1 MTTMFNIAFGH
12 LEVICGP
19 MFSGKTEELI
29 RRIRRSQI
37 ARQKIQIFKPTID
50 TRYSTASVVSHS
62 AQSVSSVAVS
72 DPKDILQLVK
82 DHTRVVAIDEVQ
94 FFDDAIIDVV
104 EKLTNR
110 GLRVICAGLDLDYLA
125 KPFGPMGELLAMADT
140 VTKIQAVCTVCGG
153 PATRTQRIVNSKEQ
167 VLLGEL
173 EAYEARCRMHYDAED
188 FTDNKSGDGHEQL
201 DLLSPPNH

>member
-1 MTTMFNIAFGH
+1 
-12 LEVICGP
+12 

-37 ARQKIQIFKPTID
+37 ARQKIQIFKPAID

-62 AQSVSSVAVS
+62 AQSVSSVAVAEA
-72 DPKDILQLVK
+72 KEILFLVK

-94 FFDDAIIDVV
+94 FFDDSIIDVV

-110 GLRVICAGLDLDYLA
+110 GLRVICAGLDLDFLS
-125 KPFGPMGELLAMADT
+125 KPFGHMSDLLAMADT

-173 EAYEARCRMHYDAED
+173 EAYEARCRMHFDADE
-188 FTDNKSGDGHEQL
+188 FTDAKKGDDQQQL
-201 DLLSPPNH
+201 DLLGPHNH